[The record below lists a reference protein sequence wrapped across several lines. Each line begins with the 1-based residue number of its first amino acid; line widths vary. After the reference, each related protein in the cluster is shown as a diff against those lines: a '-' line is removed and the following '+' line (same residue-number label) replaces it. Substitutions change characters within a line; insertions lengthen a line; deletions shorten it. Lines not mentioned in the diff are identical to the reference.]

1 MKNYLSPVYYGTA
14 ALIIY
19 VAAIF
24 ANINLALILF
34 AFSISPLI
42 IIWMVYKV
50 LTADVEVNST
60 FDEKWYE
67 DRQSN

>member
-34 AFSISPLI
+34 AFSISPMI

-50 LTADVEVNST
+50 LVADVEVNST

-67 DRQSN
+67 DREN